1 MKSGEEIRYSP
12 ILTNIY
18 KKGLQKLA
26 FAVKNKMTTHKPL
39 KFIHLQTR
47 LLYTAN
53 KACLGSKDALFAV

>member
-26 FAVKNKMTTHKPL
+26 FAVKNNITPCKL
-39 KFIHLQTR
+39 LNFIYLQTR

-53 KACLGSKDALFAV
+53 KASLLHKQALFAV